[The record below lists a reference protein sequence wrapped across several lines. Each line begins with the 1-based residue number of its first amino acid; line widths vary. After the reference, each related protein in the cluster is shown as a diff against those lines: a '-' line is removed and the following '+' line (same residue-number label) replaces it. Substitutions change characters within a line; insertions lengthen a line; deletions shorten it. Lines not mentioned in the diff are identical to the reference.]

1 MEKLV
6 WQVSDT
12 ETGSKWTVYVRA
24 TMADMES
31 RLYRGGI
38 MQFLACPF
46 DESKNIPKGS
56 LIDGKNVMSLS
67 EFDTFAHN
75 ERMW

>member
-1 MEKLV
+1 MEKFV
-6 WQVSDT
+6 WQVSDN

-24 TMADMES
+24 TMLDMES

-46 DESKNIPKGS
+46 DESKNVPKGS
-56 LIDGKNVMSLS
+56 LIEGKKVMSLS
-67 EFDTFAHN
+67 EFDTFAHK

>member
-1 MEKLV
+1 MERFV
-6 WQVSDT
+6 WKVSDN
-12 ETGSKWTVYVRA
+12 ETGNKWTVYVIA
-24 TMADMES
+24 TLADMQR

-46 DESKNIPKGS
+46 DESKNAPEGGI
-56 LIDGKNVMSLS
+56 IEGKKVMSLS

>member
-1 MEKLV
+1 M
-6 WQVSDT
+6 
-12 ETGSKWTVYVRA
+12 
-24 TMADMES
+24 S
-31 RLYRGGI
+31 RLYIGGI

-46 DESKNIPKGS
+46 DESKNVPKGS
-56 LIDGKNVMSLS
+56 LIEGKKVMSLS